1 MAFGGVVGRSLTSF
15 GTNLCC
21 MVRQDKNKSR
31 VTAKGTRP
39 VTPEVSDVSPR
50 TAAPVEVRPPSP
62 TWVGALVFGLLILGF
77 FVIMLNYLA
86 VLPAAPSNWYL
97 LGGLGVI
104 LAGIIG
110 LTQYR

>member
-1 MAFGGVVGRSLTSF
+1 
-15 GTNLCC
+15 
-21 MVRQDKNKSR
+21 MVRQDKSRSR
-31 VTAKGTRP
+31 VTPKGTRP
-39 VTPEVSDVSPR
+39 SNAEVAEVSPR
-50 TAAPVEVRPPSP
+50 TATPIDVKGPSP
-62 TWVGALVFGLLILGF
+62 TWVPVLVFGLLIVGF
-77 FVIMLNYLA
+77 LVIMLNYLA